1 MTPLDHETDEPV
13 GSATPTG
20 PVNAKSLL
28 SHLKERHDTIQQA
41 QVLDLRVPRWSNP
54 EIWVRYQPVS
64 FDAVDKAR
72 TTSGKLAPNDPKTSQ
87 IVFLAQIDALIEA
100 CVCVYAKLPDA
111 DPDAQF
117 SLRPDD
123 PEGPFTKFDP
133 DLAMNLG
140 MNSQSTARQVVRA
153 LFFTDGDIV
162 NHSNRVAKWSG
173 WAGDEADTEL
183 GES

>member
-1 MTPLDHETDEPV
+1 MTPLEPETDEPA
-13 GSATPTG
+13 GYATPTG

-28 SHLKERHDTIQQA
+28 SHLKERHDTIQQQ

-72 TTSGKLAPNDPKTSQ
+72 TSSGKLQPNDPKTSQ
-87 IVFLAQIDALIEA
+87 IVFLAQVDALIEA
-100 CVCVYAKLPDA
+100 CIGVYAKLPE
-111 DPDAQF
+111 DPDTEY

-123 PEGPFTKFDP
+123 PEGTLTKFDP
-133 DLAMNLG
+133 DLAANLG
-140 MNSQSTARQVVRA
+140 MNSQSTARQVVRS